1 MDWSKVNFD
10 EMGYVFKSTRSHGDL
25 ECCPFSLKIDSILD
39 MLNYYQVESFD
50 HDDIHRLFQ
59 ILRLKN
65 SQGKVVIPSA
75 NKIKARLEKVDY
87 QIEFSQDC
95 YKTTLEEGYK
105 KGYIADWANWA
116 IKNNDVCE
124 ALSRNNS
131 CILNI
136 KNELQ

>member
-50 HDDIHRLFQ
+50 HDDIHRLFE

-105 KGYIADWANWA
+105 KGYIADWVNWA